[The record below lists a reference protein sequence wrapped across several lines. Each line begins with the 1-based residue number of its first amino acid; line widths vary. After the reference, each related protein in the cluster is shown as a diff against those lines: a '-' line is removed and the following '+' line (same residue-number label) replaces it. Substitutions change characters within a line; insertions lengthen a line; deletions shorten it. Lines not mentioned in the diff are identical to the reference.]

1 MSTSA
6 PIRCLIAD
14 DEPLAL
20 ELLASYVRRMPEL
33 NLSGAYTD
41 PLQAREAILRGD
53 ADVAFLDIQ
62 MPGVTGMEL
71 ARNARDAGVKVIF
84 VTAYRE
90 FAVEGF
96 RVNALDYLLKPA
108 SFDEFK
114 EAVQRAVNALGS
126 ETPSMP
132 DAAITVRS
140 DYRQVRINV
149 ADILYVEG
157 LKDYVK
163 IYTADRQRPVLT
175 QMSLKAV
182 ESSLPAADFVRIHR
196 SYIISVSRVKS
207 FDRSNVLIE
216 GTSVPIGDTY
226 RAAFMERMG

>member
-126 ETPSMP
+126 ETSSMP

-149 ADILYVEG
+149 ADIIYVEG

-163 IYTADRQRPVLT
+163 IYTADRQRPILT